1 MTMIKSTLVAVAL
14 MMIDKQGL
22 SPDYSNYYIQ
32 AFTHWRILFPLVL

>member
-22 SPDYSNYYIQ
+22 SPDYVNYYIQ
-32 AFTHWRILFPLVL
+32 AFTHWKILFPFVL